1 MGWARNKAHAIFENS
16 GPWSPQQG
24 STRYQGREMIR
35 RLITVEIIKFGIVGV
50 VGLGVDIAVL
60 YLCLDISGLGL
71 YASRVVSYLA
81 AATTTWAL
89 NRAFTFSGNHA
100 GKIHHQWA
108 RFVAVN
114 AFGGAVNYGV
124 YAALIASG
132 DPFTAYPALA
142 VAAGSLSGLFF
153 NFTASKKL
161 VFRRA

>member
-1 MGWARNKAHAIFENS
+1 
-16 GPWSPQQG
+16 
-24 STRYQGREMIR
+24 MIR
-35 RLITVEIIKFGIVGV
+35 RLFRGEFIRFGIVGV
-50 VGLGVDIAVL
+50 VGLLVDIAVL

-71 YASRVVSYLA
+71 YASRVVSYLV

-89 NRAFTFSGNHA
+89 NRAFTFTGAHA

-114 AFGGAVNYGV
+114 ALGGAVNYAV
-124 YAALIASG
+124 YAALVASG
-132 DPFTAYPALA
+132 DPFAAHPALA

>member
-1 MGWARNKAHAIFENS
+1 
-16 GPWSPQQG
+16 
-24 STRYQGREMIR
+24 MIS
-35 RLITVEIIKFGIVGV
+35 RLFSAELIKFGIVGV

-81 AATTTWAL
+81 AATTTWSL

-114 AFGGAVNYGV
+114 ALGGAAQLRG
-124 YAALIASG
+124 LCSS
-132 DPFTAYPALA
+132 
-142 VAAGSLSGLFF
+142 GSLG
-153 NFTASKKL
+153 
-161 VFRRA
+161 

>member
-1 MGWARNKAHAIFENS
+1 M
-16 GPWSPQQG
+16 
-24 STRYQGREMIR
+24 
-35 RLITVEIIKFGIVGV
+35 VGV
-50 VGLGVDIAVL
+50 IGLGVDIAVL
-60 YLCLDISGLGL
+60 YLCLEISGLGL
-71 YASRVVSYLA
+71 YSSRVVSYLA

-114 AFGGAVNYGV
+114 ALGGAVNYAV
-124 YAALIASG
+124 YAALISSG
-132 DPFTAYPALA
+132 DPFTAHPALA
-142 VAAGSLSGLFF
+142 VAAGSLAGLFF

>member
-1 MGWARNKAHAIFENS
+1 
-16 GPWSPQQG
+16 
-24 STRYQGREMIR
+24 MIR
-35 RLITVEIIKFGIVGV
+35 RLFKAELIKFGIVGV
-50 VGLGVDIAVL
+50 IGLGVDIAVL

-81 AATTTWAL
+81 AATTTWGL

-114 AFGGAVNYGV
+114 AFGGAVNYAV

-132 DPFTAYPALA
+132 DPFTAHPALA